1 MNAVDITVVILI
13 ILLVLSVLF
22 FRFILPRILHKRIK
36 KKGKD
41 ESCGCGTS
49 SYGDT
54 AF

>member
-41 ESCGCGTS
+41 ESCGC
-49 SYGDT
+49 
-54 AF
+54 ANCQRH